1 MASPAYIGA
10 TDSLPDG
17 IESAPYFKITKVAE
31 WSLQGFLTATGRDE
45 RSFLSEILDLSKFKP
60 VPLDV
65 RLFARALY
73 NFYNGTFGKEV
84 TAIAKDQAQS
94 SINRTIFRGKEQL
107 IVQRR
112 YKEDLEHDLNRGVGS
127 TTQPKRTKP
136 ASRLQNILNNKNNP
150 SNPFVDEENSSIPS
164 TWTLS
169 SRLKGNGTAS
179 GSEKKLDIADRN
191 IQSPELFVDTEDG
204 ESDEIVQNGSNTND
218 DAYSENHTTANDKDT
233 YKGTPDR
240 EQYSLLRTPTK
251 QAVDLGA
258 YEFRE
263 ASLAHF
269 KMLNQDTE
277 WVYEGMDM
285 VKEFYEFRSRN
296 CQSFSFAR
304 DWIADLTPGSQFE
317 QALPSHIKPVA
328 NLVELST
335 LNVNERWP
343 SLAPVFDRV
352 FTSNSYDEVR
362 FAIFKEDL
370 TDPVVFYLIS
380 IVVSY
385 SHYFA
390 FHSELPQDLNEREAF
405 IGFTWSFIRGALT
418 LTNIETR
425 SLEVLITGVEER
437 KNQNLDLRLDVK
449 QTGQF
454 ADGVGFSGSNQV
466 YLAEASTL
474 HQPKAEKLKEDEYKL
489 VRAMRDSWISQLRA
503 TCRESIPCRAMTV
516 FGSCSYKDETK
527 LWQLDFKGVFRLFQF
542 DTFLIPLK
550 KQDFGRKM
558 KTAALSCIE
567 LAVRVEK
574 ELQKRESE
582 AVPVSYR
589 ERVDLNEAIRGIQT
603 TTPTPEK
610 PRKRKF
616 SM

>member
-1 MASPAYIGA
+1 MIR
-10 TDSLPDG
+10 
-17 IESAPYFKITKVAE
+17 FKI
-31 WSLQGFLTATGRDE
+31 
-45 RSFLSEILDLSKFKP
+45 I
-60 VPLDV
+60 
-65 RLFARALY
+65 
-73 NFYNGTFGKEV
+73 V
-84 TAIAKDQAQS
+84 TIQ
-94 SINRTIFRGKEQL
+94 
-107 IVQRR
+107 
-112 YKEDLEHDLNRGVGS
+112 NRGMGS
-127 TTQPKRTKP
+127 TAQFKRAKP
-136 ASRLQNILNNKNNP
+136 ASRLQNILNNKNNL
-150 SNPFVDEENSSIPS
+150 SNPFVDEEDSSIPS

-169 SRLKGNGTAS
+169 SRLKGNGTAT
-179 GSEKKLDIADRN
+179 GAEKKLDITDGN
-191 IQSPELFVDTEDG
+191 IQSPELLVDTEDVVLCLP
-204 ESDEIVQNGSNTND
+204 I
-218 DAYSENHTTANDKDT
+218 SEVA
-233 YKGTPDR
+233 YKGTPDAK
-240 EQYSLLRTPTK
+240 QYPLMRTPTK
-251 QAVDLGA
+251 QAVDLGTC
-258 YEFRE
+258 EFRE
-263 ASLAHF
+263 ASLVHF

-277 WVYEGMDM
+277 WVYEGVDLA
-285 VKEFYEFRSRN
+285 KEFQEFRLRN

-328 NLVELST
+328 NLVELSPI
-335 LNVNERWP
+335 NVNERWP
-343 SLAPVFDRV
+343 TLAAVFGRV
-352 FTSNSYDEVR
+352 FASNSYDEVR
-362 FAIFKEDL
+362 LAINNEDL
-370 TDPVVFYLIS
+370 ADPV
-380 IVVSY
+380 
-385 SHYFA
+385 
-390 FHSELPQDLNEREAF
+390 
-405 IGFTWSFIRGALT
+405 
-418 LTNIETR
+418 TR

-437 KNQNLDLRLDVK
+437 KNQNLDLRLDMK

-454 ADGVGFSGSNQV
+454 ADGVGFSGSNQI

-516 FGSCSYKDETK
+516 FGSSSYKDETK

-567 LAVRVEK
+567 LAARVEM

-582 AVPVSYR
+582 AVQVSYR
-589 ERVDLNEAIRGIQT
+589 ERVELNEAVRGIQT

>member
-1 MASPAYIGA
+1 MASPAYTGA
-10 TDSLPDG
+10 TDSLPEG
-17 IESAPYFKITKVAE
+17 IESAPYFKTNKVAE

-73 NFYNGTFGKEV
+73 KFYNGTFGKEV

-94 SINRTIFRGKEQL
+94 SINRSVFRGKEQL

-112 YKEDLEHDLNRGVGS
+112 YKEDLERDLNRGVGS
-127 TTQPKRTKP
+127 ATQSKRTKP
-136 ASRLQNILNNKNNP
+136 ASRLQNILNYKNNS

-169 SRLKGNGTAS
+169 SRLKGNGTAA
-179 GSEKKLDIADRN
+179 GAEKKLDIADGN
-191 IQSPELFVDTEDG
+191 IQSPELSVDTKDG
-204 ESDEIVQNGSNTND
+204 EGDEMAQFGSNTND
-218 DAYSENHTTANDKDT
+218 DAYSEKHTTANEKDT
-233 YKGTPDR
+233 YKPEN
-240 EQYSLLRTPTK
+240 EQYSLLHTPTK

-258 YEFRE
+258 YELGE
-263 ASLAHF
+263 ASLVHF

-277 WVYEGMDM
+277 WVYGDMDM
-285 VKEFYEFRSRN
+285 AKEFHEFRSRN

-304 DWIADLTPGSQFE
+304 DWIADLTPGSHFE

-328 NLVELST
+328 NLVELSN

-343 SLAPVFDRV
+343 TLAAVFGRV

-362 FAIFKEDL
+362 LAIYNEDL

-405 IGFTWSFIRGALT
+405 IGFAWSFIRGALT
-418 LTNIETR
+418 LTSIETR

-454 ADGVGFSGSNQV
+454 ADGVGFSGSNQI

-474 HQPKAEKLKEDEYKL
+474 HQPKAEKLKEDE
-489 VRAMRDSWISQLRA
+489 V
-503 TCRESIPCRAMTV
+503 
-516 FGSCSYKDETK
+516 
-527 LWQLDFKGVFRLFQF
+527 
-542 DTFLIPLK
+542 
-550 KQDFGRKM
+550 
-558 KTAALSCIE
+558 
-567 LAVRVEK
+567 
-574 ELQKRESE
+574 
-582 AVPVSYR
+582 
-589 ERVDLNEAIRGIQT
+589 
-603 TTPTPEK
+603 
-610 PRKRKF
+610 
-616 SM
+616 